1 MAADLFA
8 LDTNKLDYVGAK
20 HDPASLIPKMGV
32 GEYVDL
38 TMINGKFVW
47 RNSELVGLDEKKL
60 TFEAVA
66 HLNRVVYEI

>member
-1 MAADLFA
+1 
-8 LDTNKLDYVGAK
+8 
-20 HDPASLIPKMGV
+20 MGV

-47 RNSELVGLDEKKL
+47 RNGELVGLDEKKL
-60 TFEAVA
+60 TFDAVA